1 MSTFTPSMFD
11 AIKDALNKESAPR
24 GAADIL
30 RTTAGNSYEV
40 RLLPNTE
47 DPSKT
52 FHHYYVYGWESFAT
66 GQYTSAVSPMTV
78 GERDP
83 IGEARYKDSRFGS
96 VAEKERSKAI
106 YSSEKWLV
114 NVYVVNDPTDS
125 ENNGKVKV
133 LRFGKQLHKIIMA
146 AIEGEDAA
154 EFGAKIFDLTE
165 NGSSLRVKVDSQ
177 GEYPTYVSSRFL
189 SPANVGVDATK
200 AKDIYDNTQDLSS
213 VLPIKSYEELVSLL
227 NEHYYC
233 NAGEEA
239 EPAPQPAAVAQQPKS
254 SDTDLD
260 EEVPMDFDKPAA
272 TAAPSEDEDDSPLDD
287 DKIKE
292 LLQGLDDD

>member
-40 RLLPNTE
+40 RLLPNTA

-66 GQYTSAVSPMTV
+66 GQYTSAVSPMT
-78 GERDP
+78 

-106 YSSEKWLV
+106 YRSEKWLV

-154 EFGAKIFDLTE
+154 EFGAKIFDLTD
-165 NGSSLRVKVDSQ
+165 NGCSLRVKVDSQ

-189 SPANVGVDATK
+189 SPGAIGVDAAK
-200 AKDIYDNTQDLSS
+200 AKDIYENTQDLTS
-213 VLPIKSYEELVSLL
+213 VLPIKSYDELVSLL

-233 NAGEEA
+233 NAGQDVA
-239 EPAPQPAAVAQQPKS
+239 APTPAPAATTTQDA
-254 SDTDLD
+254 DL
-260 EEVPMDFDKPAA
+260 EEDVPMDFDKPAA

>member
-1 MSTFTPSMFD
+1 MFD
-11 AIKDALNKESAPR
+11 AIKDALNKEAAPR

-40 RLLPNTE
+40 RLLPNTS

-66 GQYTSAVSPMTV
+66 GQYTSAVSPMTI

-96 VAEKERSKAI
+96 VAEKERAKAI
-106 YSSEKWLV
+106 YRSEKWLV

-125 ENNGKVKV
+125 DNNGKVKV

-146 AIEGEDAA
+146 AIEGEDAK

-165 NGSSLRVKVDSQ
+165 NGCSFRVKVDSQ

-189 SPANVGVDATK
+189 TPGPTGLEVDK
-200 AKDIYDNTQDLSS
+200 IKDIYESTQDLTT
-213 VLPIKSYEELVSLL
+213 VLPVKPYDDLVSLL

-233 NAGEEA
+233 NSGAVDET
-239 EPAPQPAAVAQQPKS
+239 PAAAPVTS
-254 SDTDLD
+254 SSTTDSDLE
-260 EEVPMDFDKPAA
+260 EEVPMDFSKSEEK
-272 TAAPSEDEDDSPLDD
+272 TASPNEDEDDSPLDD

>member
-40 RLLPNTE
+40 RLLPNTA

-66 GQYTSAVSPMTV
+66 GQYTSAVSPMTI

-106 YSSEKWLV
+106 YRSEKWLV

-154 EFGAKIFDLTE
+154 EFGAKIFDLTD
-165 NGSSLRVKVDSQ
+165 NGCSLRVKVDSQ

-189 SPANVGVDATK
+189 SPGAIGVDAAK
-200 AKDIYDNTQDLSS
+200 AKDIYENTQDLTS
-213 VLPIKSYEELVSLL
+213 VLPIKSYDELVSLL

-233 NAGEEA
+233 NAGQDVA
-239 EPAPQPAAVAQQPKS
+239 APTPAPAATTTQDA
-254 SDTDLD
+254 DL
-260 EEVPMDFDKPAA
+260 EEDVPMDFDKPAA